1 MAVGISKG
9 AELALAAASH
19 SREINGVI
27 ALSPASRVN
36 MGIGSGISWVN
47 SSSWTF
53 KGKELPYAYAKVPG
67 WRAALKSIQA
77 RELTFRFVY
86 EEDGKIYF
94 HGAKEGHKIDS
105 IVKCDK
111 VCFCVY
117 DKGYKK
123 EGDWALN
130 IKSVVIFGR
139 IRLVTDTEKA
149 KEICTNI
156 CRKFTD
162 DEEYIQKELNNALSR
177 VQCLELIPEHMTGK
191 LVNES

>member
-1 MAVGISKG
+1 M
-9 AELALAAASH
+9 EH
-19 SREINGVI
+19 
-27 ALSPASRVN
+27 
-36 MGIGSGISWVN
+36 
-47 SSSWTF
+47 
-53 KGKELPYAYAKVPG
+53 KENNC
-67 WRAALKSIQA
+67 
-77 RELTFRFVY
+77 
-86 EEDGKIYF
+86 IYF

-105 IVKCDK
+105 IAKCDK
-111 VCFCVY
+111 VSFCVY